1 MSEISE
7 LIKYIREA
15 KAVGIDENEII
26 RDLRNAGWQDNLIN
40 QAFLGQEPALVP
52 IIKAINLTK
61 KYGDFVAVNGIS
73 FEVNRG
79 ETFGIL
85 GPNGAGKT
93 TTLEMM
99 EGLRKISSGTVWV
112 DGMDVARETQAV
124 KSIIGVQLQAS
135 TFFESLTLK
144 EILRLF
150 GAIYKRTIDPIEMLA
165 EVQLTEKANSQVKEL
180 SGGQKQRFSIAVG
193 LVNNPKVL
201 FLDEPTTGLDPQAR
215 RNLWDLVTHI
225 KTRGTTIVLTTH
237 YMEEAEILCDRVAI
251 MDNANIIALDTPD
264 GLLKSTEMESLEN
277 AFLKLTGHHLRE

>member
-112 DGMDVARETQAV
+112 DGMDVARETQP
-124 KSIIGVQLQAS
+124 G
-135 TFFESLTLK
+135 
-144 EILRLF
+144 
-150 GAIYKRTIDPIEMLA
+150 
-165 EVQLTEKANSQVKEL
+165 
-180 SGGQKQRFSIAVG
+180 
-193 LVNNPKVL
+193 
-201 FLDEPTTGLDPQAR
+201 
-215 RNLWDLVTHI
+215 
-225 KTRGTTIVLTTH
+225 
-237 YMEEAEILCDRVAI
+237 
-251 MDNANIIALDTPD
+251 
-264 GLLKSTEMESLEN
+264 
-277 AFLKLTGHHLRE
+277 